1 MATPGITFAPEGHR
15 ARHSWWDTAGKRALV
30 VVRICTPSRAARPD
44 IGPSGRTPWAG
55 RPARR
60 YERRRPEKTP
70 LHKVA
75 AENLEG
81 WLVWRNAAERPVPG
95 YVEEELR
102 GYLECGIL
110 YFGFA
115 RALCT
120 GCGRGFIVAFSCK
133 GRGVCPSCNGRH
145 MAQTAAHLA
154 DHVIPPVPVRQWVI
168 SVPKRLRGMLADRPL
183 AVAALTKIF
192 LTEIER
198 LLLTASGGAPDAETP
213 GAPRPRLGGISF
225 LHRFGSAL
233 NHHVHLHACVT
244 DGVFVPAA
252 AEAGLDAPPT
262 FLPARPVASADLA
275 ALTERVRR
283 RVIRWFRRMGLLDA
297 AAAADMLG
305 WENSGF
311 SVDASVR
318 ITLLD
323 RDVPSYFRSLEH
335 LLRYCARPPFA
346 LERLS
351 VIRGED
357 GRIACVRYVLPR
369 HKAANWV
376 GRGRGRKSTRP
387 GASGVVELSPFE
399 FLDRLADLVPPPR
412 KHRHRYH
419 GVFAPNHKL
428 RRAVTGLAIGNIGKR
443 REAATGGHAG
453 NARVTDGC
461 CDTRAK
467 PRSHDTSRIAWAKL
481 MARVGE
487 EFPLECPACG
497 GDIRLISFITEPGP
511 IRKILTHLGEPLEP
525 PPISPAR
532 GPPTDWGEL
541 VQVHDDRDVFQA
553 SPDELPAIDIHSL

>member
-1 MATPGITFAPEGHR
+1 MVAAVTGFPARIRRRPHGGPAT
-15 ARHSWWDTAGKRALV
+15 S
-30 VVRICTPSRAARPD
+30 
-44 IGPSGRTPWAG
+44 
-55 RPARR
+55 RR

-70 LHKVA
+70 LHKIVS
-75 AENLEG
+75 ENLES
-81 WLVWRNAAERPVPG
+81 WLAWREAAERSVPG
-95 YVEEELR
+95 YVEGELR
-102 GYLECGIL
+102 GSLECGML
-110 YFGFA
+110 CFGFA
-115 RALCT
+115 RARCT
-120 GCGRGFIVAFSCK
+120 GCGQGFVVAFSCK

-168 SVPKRLRGMLADRPL
+168 SVPKRLRGMLADRPR

-192 LTEIER
+192 LAEVER
-198 LLLTASGGAPDAETP
+198 LLCAAAAVAEAAIAPSAS
-213 GAPRPRLGGISF
+213 RPRLGGISF

-244 DGVFVPAA
+244 DGVFLPAA
-252 AEAGLDAPPT
+252 AHADSDASPT
-262 FLPARPVASADLA
+262 FLPARPVTAADLA

-283 RVIRWFRRMGLLDA
+283 RVIHWFRLVRVLDA
-297 AAAADMLG
+297 AAAADMLA

-318 ITLLD
+318 ITLID

-351 VIRGED
+351 VIRGPD
-357 GRIACVRYVLPR
+357 GRIAKVRYVLPR

-387 GASGVVELSPFE
+387 GANGVVELSPFE
-399 FLDRLADLVPPPR
+399 FLDRLVDLVPPPR

-428 RRAVTGLAIGNIGKR
+428 RRAVTALAIGNVGKQR
-443 REAATGGHAG
+443 DAATGCQP
-453 NARVTDGC
+453 TEGC
-461 CDTRAK
+461 CDTQAK

-481 MARVGE
+481 MARAGE

-497 GDIRLISFITEPGP
+497 GDIRLIAFITEPWA

-525 PPISPAR
+525 PPVSPAR
-532 GPPTDWGEL
+532 GPPIDWGEL
-541 VQVHDDRDVFQA
+541 VQAHDDRDVFQA
-553 SPDELPAIDIHSL
+553 APDELPVIDIHSV